1 MIQTITEVF
10 NQIKGFVTSADF
22 QAFLTAT
29 IGIVTSVALLQNRL
43 AALKVAKSDNAILKQ
58 NVEISSLEKMLQ
70 KQEEVIKTLHAKTD
84 LQSAMFS
91 LAFLNSK
98 KLDPHTKQ
106 ELAKLATGLQS
117 SKINQVEQKPVFTK
131 VIEAAKAVAE
141 APIIEKVEEAKSIF
155 NKLTKL

>member
-1 MIQTITEVF
+1 MIETITEVF

-43 AALKVAKSDNAILKQ
+43 AALKVAKSDNSILKQ
-58 NVEISSLEKMLQ
+58 NVEISSLEKMIQ
-70 KQEEVIKTLHAKTD
+70 KQEEVIKTLHSKMD

-98 KLDPHTKQ
+98 KLDSHTKQ

-117 SKINQVEQKPVFTK
+117 QKIDHLEEKPVFMR

-141 APIIEKVEEAKSIF
+141 SPIVEKVEEATSIF

>member
-1 MIQTITEVF
+1 MIQTITEFFTQV
-10 NQIKGFVTSADF
+10 KDFVTSADF

-29 IGIVTSVALLQNRL
+29 IGVVTSVALLQNRL

-58 NVEISSLEKMLQ
+58 NVEISSLEKMIQ
-70 KQEEVIKTLHAKTD
+70 KQDEVIKTLHAKMD

-98 KLDPHTKQ
+98 KIDSHTKQ
-106 ELAKLATGLQS
+106 ELAKLATGLQN
-117 SKINQVEQKPVFTK
+117 SKIDHLQEKPVFAK
-131 VIEAAKAVAE
+131 VIEAVKIAAE
-141 APIIEKVEEAKSIF
+141 TPIVEKVEEATSIF

>member
-1 MIQTITEVF
+1 MIETVTELF
-10 NQIKGFVTSADF
+10 NQMLGFVTSSEF

-29 IGIVTSVALLQNRL
+29 IGIVTSVALVQNRL
-43 AALKVAKSDNAILKQ
+43 AALKVAKSDNSILKQ
-58 NVEISSLEKMLQ
+58 NVEISSLEKIII
-70 KQEEVIKTLHAKTD
+70 KQDEMMKTLNAKVD

-98 KLDPHTKQ
+98 KIDANTKH

-117 SKINQVEQKPVFTK
+117 SKVEAPEQKPVFMK

-141 APIIEKVEEAKSIF
+141 APVIQTVEEVKSIYQ
-155 NKLTKL
+155 KLTKV

>member
-1 MIQTITEVF
+1 MIETITELFTQV
-10 NQIKGFVTSADF
+10 KDFVTSADF

-29 IGIVTSVALLQNRL
+29 IGVVTSVALLQNRL

-58 NVEISSLEKMLQ
+58 NVEISSLEKMIQ
-70 KQEEVIKTLHAKTD
+70 KQDEIIKTLHAKMD

-98 KLDPHTKQ
+98 KLDSHTKQ

-117 SKINQVEQKPVFTK
+117 QKIENIEQKPIFTK
-131 VIEAAKAVAE
+131 IVEAAKAVAE
-141 APIIEKVEEAKSIF
+141 TPIKEQIEEATTIF
-155 NKLTKL
+155 SKLTKL

>member
-1 MIQTITEVF
+1 MIETITEVF

-43 AALKVAKSDNAILKQ
+43 AALKVAKSDNSILKQ
-58 NVEISSLEKMLQ
+58 NVEISSLEKMIQ
-70 KQEEVIKTLHAKTD
+70 KQEEVIKTLHSKMD

-98 KLDPHTKQ
+98 KLDSHTKQ

-117 SKINQVEQKPVFTK
+117 QKIDHLEEKPVFMR
-131 VIEAAKAVAE
+131 VIEAAKTVAE
-141 APIIEKVEEAKSIF
+141 SPIVEKIEEATSIF